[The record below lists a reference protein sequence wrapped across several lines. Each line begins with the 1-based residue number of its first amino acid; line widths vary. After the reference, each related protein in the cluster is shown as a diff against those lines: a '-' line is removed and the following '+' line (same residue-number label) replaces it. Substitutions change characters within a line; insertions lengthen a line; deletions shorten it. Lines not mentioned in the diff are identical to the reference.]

1 MSDDPTLCGCGHHVT
16 DHHASWVRGYEPV
29 GEVPLR
35 CSRCDCGKR
44 SSPAIATDPLVA
56 ALSAAAGGLPPVN
69 GHAPLAVDVMRAS
82 RRKRD
87 AEARLSAVLAA
98 ARTVC
103 EVSATIGFDDGA
115 GRGAP
120 EPEEVTTLRRALAAA
135 DGAA

>member
-16 DHHASWVRGYEPV
+16 DHHASWVRADEPV

-87 AEARLSAVLAA
+87 AEARLSVVLAA
-98 ARTVC
+98 ARAVD
-103 EVSATIGFDDGA
+103 ATHGHGGSVIDVAVALAGA
-115 GRGAP
+115 
-120 EPEEVTTLRRALAAA
+120 LRALRDALAAA
-135 DGAA
+135 DGAL

>member
-98 ARTVC
+98 AREIVANR
-103 EVSATIGFDDGA
+103 ERATPQAI
-115 GRGAP
+115 
-120 EPEEVTTLRRALAAA
+120 VTLLVPNLADALAAA

>member
-1 MSDDPTLCGCGHHVT
+1 MS
-16 DHHASWVRGYEPV
+16 
-29 GEVPLR
+29 
-35 CSRCDCGKR
+35 
-44 SSPAIATDPLVA
+44 AIDPLVA

-98 ARTVC
+98 ARGLAQAVRADNG
-103 EVSATIGFDDGA
+103 EPSSAVDFAT
-115 GRGAP
+115 
-120 EPEEVTTLRRALAAA
+120 EQLERALAAA

>member
-98 ARTVC
+98 ARGLAQAVRADNG
-103 EVSATIGFDDGA
+103 EPSSAVDFAT
-115 GRGAP
+115 
-120 EPEEVTTLRRALAAA
+120 EQLERALAAA